1 MSINSQWHTLSCVDC
16 NATIAFSFQ
25 PIQLQQDI
33 NVRCY
38 LCAHVHAQVANWLM
52 PTSSSL
58 STNYLYGVS
67 KSGSMQMLR
76 LQFEKTWVKLY
87 AKLEQHRVVKLN
99 KKLHAN
105 EDIA

>member
-16 NATIAFSFQ
+16 KATIAFSFQ

-33 NVRCY
+33 KLRCY

-52 PTSSSL
+52 PTGSSL

-76 LQFEKTWVKLY
+76 LQFETVWQKLD
-87 AKLEQHRVVKLN
+87 AKLENYRIAKVDKQ
-99 KKLHAN
+99 LHAN
-105 EDIA
+105 EDTA